1 MLEHELEKRNEMM
14 RTAIIALFV
23 GVIQY
28 ILFYGEEIG
37 ISYPLFVGVLY
48 VYLFWGL
55 HNQVRRGLD
64 LEFML
69 LVPIALLSLTFFIF
83 ANPLLHVLNFLVI
96 PLLIAAQTMRMGEL
110 KRHLG
115 QPFRYFGG
123 LIKQLI
129 VSSFAYFPQPL
140 LLFIKMLSDRTG
152 SSKKRSL
159 LKVGLGLLLTLP
171 LLIVVVPLLASA
183 DSMFQVQIAGWQE
196 FFLKINIGSF
206 LFRTIWIVGV
216 SSYLFSYLWALKHP
230 RVVQVKE
237 IPDVDW
243 GNWTVEARKPVSLDT
258 TVALTVLVVVN
269 AVYLLFTIVQF
280 SYFFAA
286 GDGVLPN
293 GTNYAEYARRGFA
306 ELIIVTMINFSLLL
320 GGIHGVKP
328 EGSTQI
334 KLFLKVMLSILV
346 GSTVVMLI
354 SAHLRLSLYEEA
366 YGYTTTRILVHAFML
381 FLAVLLILSLVRVW
395 VDQMPLLKP
404 FVWVTLIAS
413 VLINFIN
420 IDVIIVK
427 NNLQRYT
434 QSGKIDL
441 YYFDSLSYD
450 IVPYLVRYNEIA
462 LNKPKDLNQFLMN
475 IKQELADKEQSWQ
488 AFNLAQYRAKEALKH
503 VK

>member
-1 MLEHELEKRNEMM
+1 M
-14 RTAIIALFV
+14 ALFV
-23 GVIQY
+23 GIIQY

-37 ISYPLFVGVLY
+37 MSYPLFVGVLY
-48 VYLFWGL
+48 AYLFWGL
-55 HNQVRRGLD
+55 HRQVRRGLD

-83 ANPLLHVLNFLVI
+83 ANPLLLVLNFLVI
-96 PLLIAAQTMRMGEL
+96 PLLIVAQTMRMVEL

-115 QPFRYFGG
+115 QPFRYFND
-123 LIKQLI
+123 LIKQII
-129 VSSFAYFPQPL
+129 VRSFAYFPQPL
-140 LLFIKMLSDRTG
+140 LLFINLLRDRTG
-152 SSKKRSL
+152 SSRNRSL

-183 DSMFQVQIAGWQE
+183 DSMFHQQIAGWQQI
-196 FFLKINIGSF
+196 FLKINLGSF
-206 LFRTIWIVGV
+206 LFRTIWIVFV

-237 IPDVDW
+237 ISDVDW
-243 GNWTVEARKPVSLDT
+243 EAVEAPKPISLDT
-258 TVALTVLVVVN
+258 TVALTVLVVIN

-286 GDGVLPN
+286 GDGVLPD
-293 GTNYAEYARRGFA
+293 GTNYAEYARRGFT
-306 ELIIVTMINFSLLL
+306 ELVIVTIINFSLLL
-320 GGIHGVKP
+320 GGIHRVKP
-328 EGSTQI
+328 EGSPRL
-334 KLFLKVMLSILV
+334 KLFLKVMLSMLV
-346 GSTVVMLI
+346 VSTVVMLI

-395 VDQMPLLKP
+395 VDQMLLLKP
-404 FVWVTLIAS
+404 FVWVSFITW
-413 VLINFIN
+413 VLINFSN
-420 IDVIIVK
+420 IDVIIAK

-441 YYFDSLSYD
+441 DYFGSLSYD
-450 IVPYLVRYNEIA
+450 IIPYLVRYNETA
-462 LNKPKDLNQFLMN
+462 LNKPGDLNQFLLN
-475 IKQELADKEQSWQ
+475 KKQELAVKDQSWQ
-488 AFNLAQYRAKEALKH
+488 AFNLAQYRATEALKD